1 MSTIYYPSLKK
12 QQQQLTSEVLHGQQ
26 NQHSQPVEDVMHGG
40 ATEGSAEL
48 ARVHG
53 VRQGDQ
59 GVGDRCADV
68 GAHHD
73 GDGRSYIQNCKQGTH
88 HSVC

>member
-1 MSTIYYPSLKK
+1 MSTIYYPCLKK
-12 QQQQLTSEVLHGQQ
+12 QQQLTSEVLHGQQ

-59 GVGDRCADV
+59 GVGDCRANV

-73 GDGRSYIQNCKQGTH
+73 GDGWSYIQNCKQGTH